1 MHTAIMYSNE
11 EAPGWGEE
19 EPKNMIET
27 DEQWEGPEIFYT
39 ALSPTAHILGC
50 SEMQK
55 EKPGMVALTCN
66 LSIQEARRSPGIK
79 DQPGIYHKFH
89 LG

>member
-1 MHTAIMYSNE
+1 MYNNE
-11 EAPGWGEE
+11 EAPGQGEE
-19 EPKNMIET
+19 EPKDMIEKI
-27 DEQWEGPEIFYT
+27 EQWEGPEIFYT
-39 ALSPTAHILGC
+39 ALSPTAHILGS

-66 LSIQEARRSPGIK
+66 PSIQEARRSPEIK